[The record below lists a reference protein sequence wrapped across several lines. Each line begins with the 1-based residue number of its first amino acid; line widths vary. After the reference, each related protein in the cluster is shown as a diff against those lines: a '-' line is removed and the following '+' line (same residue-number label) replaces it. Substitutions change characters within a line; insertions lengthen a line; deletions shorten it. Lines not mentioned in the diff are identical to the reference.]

1 MSNFKIGERVR
12 LLFEVTTIGGITHPV
27 GSPGVITS
35 GGSLCCVD
43 MDSGTQLHVK
53 AGKLEAYTPVFA
65 NHYNPVLI
73 GDDTR
78 DPPDTDDAHDYT
90 PATKDTALSGDELM
104 NITRS
109 FCR

>member
-1 MSNFKIGERVR
+1 MSSFKIGDRVR
-12 LLFEVTTIGGITHPV
+12 LLFEVTTMGGITHPV

-35 GGSLCCVD
+35 EDSLCCVD
-43 MDSGTQLHVK
+43 MDSGTKLHVK

-65 NHYNPVLI
+65 SHYQAQPI
-73 GDDTR
+73 TDEPEPADT
-78 DPPDTDDAHDYT
+78 PP
-90 PATKDTALSGDELM
+90 SGDELM